1 MSHFSEQVWADFVR
15 GTGTLEVNREVEGH
29 LATGCGDCQVAFDI
43 WNRLRVAAVN
53 ERTYAPP
60 EELVRRLKLEFSRN
74 QMTAP
79 QASEAV
85 AVFDSL
91 LQPLPV
97 GFRSGSAIPRQL
109 LYEGEGL
116 TVDLRLEHA
125 PHSRT
130 ICAMGQVLDEKIPH
144 SPLNKGSITL
154 WTTRGLPIL
163 ETNPNLQG
171 EFQLEFEA
179 DANLHLCIAILGRNP
194 LRIILPQLQ
203 VL

>member
-1 MSHFSEQVWADFVR
+1 MPHFSEEAWTDFIR
-15 GTGTLEVNREVEGH
+15 GTSTLEANGEVEAH
-29 LATGCGDCQVAFDI
+29 LATGCADCEAAYDI
-43 WNRLRVAAVN
+43 WNRLRIAAVN

-74 QMTAP
+74 QMTAS

-85 AVFDSL
+85 PVFDSL

-97 GFRSGSAIPRQL
+97 GFRSGSAVPRQL

-116 TVDLRLEHA
+116 TIDLRLEHA
-125 PHSRT
+125 PHSRM
-130 ICAMGQVLDEKIPH
+130 ISAMGQVLDKKIPN
-144 SPLNKGSITL
+144 SPLNEGSITL

-179 DANLHLCIAILGRNP
+179 EANLHLCIAILGRNP
-194 LRIILPQLQ
+194 LRIVLPQLQ

>member
-15 GTGTLEVNREVEGH
+15 GASAVEANREVEAH
-29 LATGCGDCQVAFDI
+29 LETGCVDCRAEYNT
-43 WNRLRVAAVN
+43 WNQLRIAAAY

-60 EELVRRLKLEFSRN
+60 EELVRRLKLEFTRN
-74 QMTAP
+74 HAAAP
-79 QASEAV
+79 EPSVAI

-91 LQPLPV
+91 LQPFPA

-116 TVDLRLEHA
+116 TVDLRLERA

-130 ICAMGQVLDEKIPH
+130 ISAMGQVLDKRIPQT
-144 SPLNKGSITL
+144 PLDKGSITL

-163 ETNPNLQG
+163 ETFPNLQG
-171 EFQLEFEA
+171 EFELEFEA
-179 DANLHLCIAILGRNP
+179 ETNLHLCIAILGRNP

>member
-1 MSHFSEQVWADFVR
+1 MAHFSEEAWTDFIR
-15 GTGTLEVNREVEGH
+15 GTSTLEANGEVEAH
-29 LATGCGDCQVAFDI
+29 LATGCADCETASEI
-43 WNRLRVAAVN
+43 WNRLRIAAVN

-60 EELVRRLKLEFSRN
+60 EELVRRLKLEFSLNR
-74 QMTAP
+74 MTAP
-79 QASEAV
+79 QASQAI
-85 AVFDSL
+85 AVFDTL
-91 LQPLPV
+91 LQPLPA

-125 PHSRT
+125 THSRM
-130 ICAMGQVLDEKIPH
+130 ISAMGQVLDKKTPH
-144 SPLNKGSITL
+144 IPLNQGSITL

-163 ETNPNLQG
+163 ETNPNSQG
-171 EFQLEFEA
+171 EFELEFEA
-179 DANLHLCIAILGRNP
+179 EENLHLCIALLGRNP